1 MQYQIVKRGDGQYIT
16 VNVTTSK
23 VEADFKM
30 PVVIRVQSDGGQ
42 SVYVRQ
48 MIKSPQDTFELGP
61 FAFTP
66 KEMIFNEFHSVL
78 SKDNVKK
85 K

>member
-1 MQYQIVKRGDGQYIT
+1 MGA
-16 VNVTTSK
+16 
-23 VEADFKM
+23 EFKM
-30 PVVIRVQSDGGQ
+30 PVVIRVQAESGE
-42 SVYVRQ
+42 SVYRRE
-48 MIKSPQDTFELGP
+48 MIEGVQDSFELGP

-66 KEMIFNEFHSVL
+66 KEITFNEFHSVL